1 MIIDNINHHQNLF
14 FELKKFD
21 ELPCSVFLKLEGM
34 NFAGSIKLK
43 PAIYIIDEL
52 EKQGKIIP
60 GVHSI
65 IESSSGN
72 LAIALA
78 MICHSKGYA
87 FTAVIDP
94 NTSNDVIKL
103 LNVYKANIIIE
114 RERDINGGYLGTRIE
129 TIKRIISTHDNYY
142 WINQYA
148 NNSNIMSHYQA
159 TAKEIHSIF
168 NPEAERGLPT
178 HIFVG
183 SSTTGTLGG
192 ILMYFKEFS
201 PDTKIIAVEPEGS
214 ITFSSHFKSRYI
226 PGIGASRS
234 PELSTQI
241 DRTSLHDI
249 VWVKERDTISCCN
262 RLLNDYSLLLGGS
275 TGSVISAIV
284 AYRHQL
290 SPGDIVIGIS
300 PDFGEKYIDTVYNP
314 EWVADK
320 MISNT
325 RLELEEENTERPN

>member
-43 PAIYIIDEL
+43 PAVYIIDEL
-52 EKQGKIIP
+52 EMQGKIIP
-60 GVHSI
+60 GVHTI

-72 LAIALA
+72 LAVALA
-78 MICHSKGYA
+78 MICHSKGYG

-129 TIKRIISTHDNYY
+129 TIQRIISTNDNYY

-159 TAKEIHSIF
+159 TAEEIHSVF
-168 NPEAERGLPT
+168 NPAQQRDLPT

-192 ILMYFKEFS
+192 ILKYFKEFS

-214 ITFSSHFKSRYI
+214 ITFSSYFKSRFI
-226 PGIGASRS
+226 PGIGTSRV

-241 DRTSLHDI
+241 DKSNLHDI
-249 VWVKERDTISCCN
+249 VWVKETDTISCCN

-275 TGSVISAIV
+275 TGSVISAILS
-284 AYRHQL
+284 YRHLL
-290 SPGDIVIGIS
+290 SPKDTVIGIS
-300 PDFGEKYIDTVYNP
+300 PDFGQKYIDTVYNA
-314 EWVADK
+314 EWVKDK
-320 MISNT
+320 MMSDT
-325 RLELEEENTERPN
+325 KLEFEEENTERPN

>member
-1 MIIDNINHHQNLF
+1 MIIDNIDHHQNLF

-43 PAIYIIDEL
+43 PAVYIIDEL

-60 GVHSI
+60 GVHTI

-129 TIKRIISTHDNYY
+129 TIQRIISTHDNYY

-159 TAKEIHSIF
+159 TAKEIHSVF
-168 NPEAERGLPT
+168 NPAQMRNLPT

-192 ILMYFKEFS
+192 ILKYFKEFS

-214 ITFSSHFKSRYI
+214 ITFSSYFKSRFI
-226 PGIGASRS
+226 PGIGASRV
-234 PELSTQI
+234 PELSTQL
-241 DRTSLHDI
+241 DKANLHDI
-249 VWVKERDTISCCN
+249 VWVKETDTITCCN

-275 TGSVISAIV
+275 TGSVISAILS
-284 AYRHQL
+284 YRHLL
-290 SPGDIVIGIS
+290 SPEDTVIGIS
-300 PDFGEKYIDTVYNP
+300 PDFGQKYIDTVYNV

-320 MISNT
+320 IISDAK
-325 RLELEEENTERPN
+325 LEFEEEKTERPN